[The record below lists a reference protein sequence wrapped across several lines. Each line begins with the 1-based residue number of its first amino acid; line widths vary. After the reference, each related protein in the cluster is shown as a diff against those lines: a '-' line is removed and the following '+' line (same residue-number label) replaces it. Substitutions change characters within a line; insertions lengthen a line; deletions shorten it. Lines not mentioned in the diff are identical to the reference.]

1 MSQLRKISLTV
12 IEPSAGFFQWQLLE
26 ASPDAAD
33 RWTEMR
39 KSARAYGEW
48 LDAFNEGFDEV
59 LGITRDGRI
68 GPR

>member
-26 ASPDAAD
+26 SLPDAAD
-33 RWTEMR
+33 RWIEMR
-39 KSARAYGEW
+39 KSARAYSEW
-48 LDAFNEGFDEV
+48 IDAFNEGFDEV
-59 LGITRDGRI
+59 LGMARDGRV

>member
-12 IEPSAGFFQWQLLE
+12 IEPSAGIFQWQLLE

-59 LGITRDGRI
+59 LGITRDGRV

>member
-12 IEPSAGFFQWQLLE
+12 IEPSTGFFQWQLLE
-26 ASPDAAD
+26 ALPDAAD

-39 KSARAYGEW
+39 KSARSYGEW

-59 LGITRDGRI
+59 LCIARDGRV